1 MSALAT
7 AATFL
12 WLGMVLVISFLETP
26 LKFRAPNVTP
36 QIGLEIGRLVFRALN
51 LVEIVLAIGIACAV
65 FRARDAVPPNAIVA
79 YVAVFAALSVQMV
92 VVRPILSRRS
102 NQVLAGVNR
111 ARSHGHY
118 AYVVLEVVKVIALAV
133 SGTGLLLHGT
143 GC

>member
-12 WLGMVLVISFLETP
+12 WLGMVLAISFLETP

-65 FRARDAVPPNAIVA
+65 FRAHDAFPPNAIVA

-92 VVRPILSRRS
+92 AVRPILSRRS
-102 NQVLAGVNR
+102 NQVLAGVNT
-111 ARSHGHY
+111 ARSRGHY

-133 SGTGLLLHGT
+133 AGTALLLHGA
-143 GC
+143 GY

>member
-1 MSALAT
+1 VSALAT

-12 WLGMVLVISFLETP
+12 WLGMVLAISFLETP

-65 FRARDAVPPNAIVA
+65 FRVRDAVPLNATVA
-79 YVAVFAALSVQMV
+79 YLAVFAALSAQMMA
-92 VVRPILSRRS
+92 VRPILSGRS
-102 NQVLAGVNR
+102 NQVLAGLNT
-111 ARSHGHY
+111 ARSRGHY

-133 SGTGLLLHGT
+133 AGTALLLHGT

>member
-1 MSALAT
+1 
-7 AATFL
+7 
-12 WLGMVLVISFLETP
+12 
-26 LKFRAPNVTP
+26 VTP

-65 FRARDAVPPNAIVA
+65 FRVRDTLPPNAIVA

-111 ARSHGHY
+111 ARSRGHY

-133 SGTGLLLHGT
+133 SGTALLLHGA
-143 GC
+143 GY